1 MLFDTT
7 ISRPYSLE
15 NKHTFTRIAGS
26 NPVPSASF
34 KAKSDVVDA
43 LAKPAK
49 SLLTP
54 TVTPTEAKF
63 PFTERFREL
72 FNRT

>member
-1 MLFDTT
+1 MVESTC
-7 ISRPYSLE
+7 LE

-26 NPVPSASF
+26 NPVPSAICV
-34 KAKSDVVDA
+34 AKSDVVGA

-49 SLLTP
+49 SLSTP

-63 PFTERFREL
+63 LFTEHFREL

>member
-1 MLFDTT
+1 
-7 ISRPYSLE
+7 
-15 NKHTFTRIAGS
+15 
-26 NPVPSASF
+26 
-34 KAKSDVVDA
+34 

>member
-7 ISRPYSLE
+7 INRPYSLE

-26 NPVPSASF
+26 NPVPSAICI
-34 KAKSDVVDA
+34 AKSDVVDA

-54 TVTPTEAKF
+54 TEAKF

>member
-1 MLFDTT
+1 MVESTC
-7 ISRPYSLE
+7 LE

-26 NPVPSASF
+26 NPVPSAICI
-34 KAKSDVVDA
+34 AKPDVVGA

-54 TVTPTEAKF
+54 TVTPTEAIF
-63 PFTERFREL
+63 PFTERF
-72 FNRT
+72 

>member
-1 MLFDTT
+1 
-7 ISRPYSLE
+7 
-15 NKHTFTRIAGS
+15 
-26 NPVPSASF
+26 
-34 KAKSDVVDA
+34 

-49 SLLTP
+49 SLL
-54 TVTPTEAKF
+54 TPTEAKF